1 MGTDAGTESEKHDVE
16 FSKAV
21 TAQTAQPPWRT
32 KAKAPRRLP
41 RQPLSQESIVDAALT
56 VLDRDGLAAVSMRGT
71 AQELGT
77 GPASLYAHVADKS
90 ELLDLLLE
98 RVFGEIALPRRIP
111 GGWRL
116 ELRALALEIR
126 RALTTHAGIA
136 RVAML
141 GAPTGPNGL
150 RVGEAILDIMLSAG
164 FRPRVC
170 ALTADRLVLYV
181 AADVLDG
188 ALYPGDP
195 AGREQV
201 GGYLR
206 NLPAERFPHTVAMAD
221 DLLAREP
228 IERFEF
234 GLGLMLDGLAA
245 REGRGR

>member
-1 MGTDAGTESEKHDVE
+1 MS
-16 FSKAV
+16 
-21 TAQTAQPPWRT
+21 QAQPPWRT
-32 KAKAPRRLP
+32 RAKTPRRIP
-41 RQPLSQESIVDAALT
+41 RQPLSQDSIVDAALT
-56 VLDRDGLAAVSMRGT
+56 VLDRDGLAALSMRST

-98 RVFGEIALPRRIP
+98 RVFGEITLPRRIP

-126 RALTTHAGIA
+126 GVLLAHAGIA

-141 GAPTGPNGL
+141 GAPSGPNGL

-170 ALTADRLVLYV
+170 ALVADRLVLYV
-181 AADVLDG
+181 AADVLESALHPG
-188 ALYPGDP
+188 AP
-195 AGREQV
+195 ADREQV
-201 GGYLR
+201 GTYLR
-206 NLPAERFPHTVAMAD
+206 SLPADRFPHTVAMAD

-228 IERFEF
+228 LERFEF

-245 REGRGR
+245 REGRVR